1 MKKVLAVLLIA
12 LGTLTLVFRGFDLP
26 GKKREAHLG
35 PVAIAVD
42 GKRHVKLPVWLGA
55 AMIAGGAILLL
66 VGRK

>member
-12 LGTLTLVFRGFDLP
+12 LGTLALIFRGFDLP
-26 GKKREAHLG
+26 GQKREAHLG

-42 GKRHVKLPVWLGA
+42 GRRHVKLPVWLGA